1 MSNDMEQVQC
11 LYYDNQKSEND
22 IAAEF
27 LHKSIRI
34 IMEKEIQLRMVVNQM
49 LAGHIRKTAEIT
61 HQDGNRH
68 KAKGTGT
75 YLLMSAS
82 KQKIPESEIQ

>member
-49 LAGHIRKTAEIT
+49 LAGHIRKTGEIT
-61 HQDGNRH
+61 HQDGNRQSR
-68 KAKGTGT
+68 GNGN
-75 YLLMSAS
+75 
-82 KQKIPESEIQ
+82 